1 MSAQQLLTSLV
12 FSGLTLYMMALL
24 IRWLAPRLELEFHG
38 FLAIIPPLCDPLIS
52 LMKRVLPPMG
62 PMDWSPVAAVVC
74 VYIVRLVVVGF

>member
-1 MSAQQLLTSLV
+1 MSAQHLLASVV

-24 IRWLAPRLELEFHG
+24 LRWLGPRLEMEFG
-38 FLAIIPPLCDPLIS
+38 GIWAIIPAACDPLIR

-74 VYIVRLVVVGF
+74 VYIVRLVMVGR

>member
-1 MSAQQLLTSLV
+1 MPAQALLASII

-24 IRWLAPRLELEFHG
+24 LRWLGPRLEIEFRG
-38 FLAIIPPLCDPLIS
+38 PWALLPPICDPLIE

-74 VYIVRLVVVGF
+74 VYIVRLVIVGH